1 MKTHL
6 IPSRRTNNMA
16 ISAKARKTF
25 ALIAKSNPKT
35 IKKILKTV
43 DKDFIR
49 AISEVSLN
57 ILQGVIPLH
66 HQKKKQLSKYKSNL
80 RGLVKKDTVTNKK
93 KIAQRGGFLKTLVS
107 IAIPL
112 IIKSISTLNA
122 KSNARRKKR
131 ILAMKKRY

>member
-1 MKTHL
+1 MW
-6 IPSRRTNNMA
+6 R
-16 ISAKARKTF
+16 ISH
-25 ALIAKSNPKT
+25 
-35 IKKILKTV
+35 
-43 DKDFIR
+43 
-49 AISEVSLN
+49 N
-57 ILQGVIPLH
+57 ITREKVTCFYCQFKQH
-66 HQKKKQLSKYKSNL
+66 TKKKQLSKYKSNL